1 MCEVLE
7 SREGGCCDKHG
18 YVVLVR
24 IVGLFGTWIWKI
36 LEVREPFCTHLG
48 GDKEKARDGSLA
60 RDTGEFPQKLYPGWS
75 CDIFSI
81 KNPWK
86 IRC

>member
-24 IVGLFGTWIWKI
+24 TVGLFGTWIWKI
-36 LEVREPFCTHLG
+36 LEVREPFRTDLG
-48 GDKEKARDGSLA
+48 GDKEKARD
-60 RDTGEFPQKLYPGWS
+60 
-75 CDIFSI
+75 
-81 KNPWK
+81 
-86 IRC
+86 